1 MDLGIKGKNALVAAS
16 SKGLGRAVAEELAAE
31 GANLVMCARSAEA
44 LDKTSREITA
54 NTGVKILA
62 VPTDLTDSS
71 AVENLLDRAHK
82 EVGNIDILVTNTG
95 GPPPGPFESH
105 SSDAWNPTS
114 AANSRGVPIRCIGI
128 V

>member
-31 GANLVMCARSAEA
+31 GANLVMCARSAED

-54 NTGVKILA
+54 NTGVKVLA

-71 AVENLLDRAHK
+71 AVENLLDRAH
-82 EVGNIDILVTNTG
+82 
-95 GPPPGPFESH
+95 
-105 SSDAWNPTS
+105 
-114 AANSRGVPIRCIGI
+114 
-128 V
+128 